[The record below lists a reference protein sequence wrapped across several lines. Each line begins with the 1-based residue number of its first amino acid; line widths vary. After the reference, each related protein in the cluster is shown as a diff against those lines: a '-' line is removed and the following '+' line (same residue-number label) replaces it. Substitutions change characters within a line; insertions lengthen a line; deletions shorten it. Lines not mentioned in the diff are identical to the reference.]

1 LLVVRENDGENLS
14 EKKMTEERE
23 TKLHEAARKKG
34 PIQFGRVYFFSLLC
48 KSENKSEITLVPS
61 G

>member
-34 PIQFGRVYFFSLLC
+34 PIQFGRSCWFISSPFEQRDPKPFSSFF
-48 KSENKSEITLVPS
+48 
-61 G
+61 